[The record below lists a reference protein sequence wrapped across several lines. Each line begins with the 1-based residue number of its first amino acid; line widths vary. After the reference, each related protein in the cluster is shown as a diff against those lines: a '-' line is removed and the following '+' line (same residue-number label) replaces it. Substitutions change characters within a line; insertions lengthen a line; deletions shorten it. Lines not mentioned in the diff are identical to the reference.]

1 MPEEK
6 TKKEELKKDIVDTP
20 KNKTEEKSIDVEE
33 VKKESK
39 EKIDEKEET
48 KEEKIEEKA
57 KDSKKPWRRDDSVNI
72 TGWVPKTK
80 LGEEVKT
87 GKIRNIDEI
96 LDDKRKILESEI
108 VDSLMTIKSELIN
121 IGQAKGKFGGG
132 KRRIWRQTQR
142 KTKEGNV
149 PTFSTLDVIEIVI
162 FQLIDY

>member
-20 KNKTEEKSIDVEE
+20 KNKTEEKSIDIEE

-48 KEEKIEEKA
+48 KEEKTEEK
-57 KDSKKPWRRDDSVNI
+57 KENSKKPWRRDDSVDI
-72 TGWVPKTK
+72 TGWAPKTK

-96 LDDKRKILESEI
+96 LDDERKILEG
-108 VDSLMTIKSELIN
+108 TCKN
-121 IGQAKGKFGGG
+121 
-132 KRRIWRQTQR
+132 RRKAER
-142 KTKEGNV
+142 G
-149 PTFSTLDVIEIVI
+149 
-162 FQLIDY
+162 